1 MAEESLFTSITGF
14 DDVGDMFD
22 GGGKGGSGDQF
33 YSGTNEEY
41 VEAGGTNVG
50 GDDNTFIDRVTNTAK
65 NENELDYNP
74 PEIPQGG
81 GGDGGSSGGAPA
93 AGQGEGEGEDASTGL
108 TADDIF
114 KMAEEAGIDLS
125 NEQINELLAD
135 PQGWLES
142 KGMEIFPQVPVIDA
156 DADGTT
162 LDPNN
167 PDYDLGDTPNVD
179 ATTVDEIAG
188 VDTVDPKDPTTYTAD
203 TVTDDMEADPE
214 TYQVDPVTGEIR
226 DENLVDAD
234 DIEIDM
240 KGAATGVNE
249 DGTVNETGVALNDY
263 ATQSTSNIIDTSTV
277 AGKLLA
283 EKLGEG
289 NYTDSKATILG
300 QMEIISGAF
309 KDSNGN
315 PIIPPFAQGIARQLS
330 RTMAFKGVTGTAAT
344 AAMANA
350 LMEAS
355 LGVAE
360 KEASFFQTLTV
371 KNLDN
376 RQQAIINKANVLAK
390 FEITNA
396 DARETAAV
404 QNAQAFLE
412 MDLKN
417 LTNEQQAEVINT
429 QARIDALLEDSRAI
443 NAERL
448 FTAEARND
456 FTKYYDTLNT
466 NIKTF
471 MAEQQNAIAK
481 FNAGEINSM
490 AQFEATMED
499 SRQKFYAEMQFNID
513 TANAKWRQSVEV
525 DNKKMQYDAISTDVK
540 NMLDISQEAQNQLWD
555 RVDSLFDYI
564 WKSSENDME
573 RDVRVLL
580 AQISAQAGSKG
591 GGGLFG
597 FLGDL
602 AGAMI
607 TKAVIGSDERLKT
620 NIEYFDT
627 LPSGIKMYTWDW
639 TEEAKK
645 RGFDEN
651 PPIGVI
657 AQEIQKTHPDA
668 VIEGPDGYLRVNY
681 TRLFDEV

>member
-1 MAEESLFTSITGF
+1 MAEEESLFTKITGF

-33 YSGTNEEY
+33 YGGTNEEY
-41 VEAGGTNVG
+41 QNIT
-50 GDDNTFIDRVTNTAK
+50 GDDGSNDTTFGERFSNTVSNDLGIDYPQA
-65 NENELDYNP
+65 DP
-74 PEIPQGG
+74 PQTGG
-81 GGDGGSSGGAPA
+81 GGGSSSNTGNAASGGTAEEG
-93 AGQGEGEGEDASTGL
+93 AGGL
-108 TADDIF
+108 TADDIL
-114 KMAEEAGIDLS
+114 KMAEDAGVNLS
-125 NEQINELLAD
+125 NDEINELLSD
-135 PQGWLES
+135 PQAWLES
-142 KGMEIFPQVPVIDA
+142 KGMKIFPTLVPKIDA
-156 DADGTT
+156 DAEGTT
-162 LDPNN
+162 LDPSDPN
-167 PDYDLGDTPNVD
+167 YELGDKPDTGV
-179 ATTVDEIAG
+179 ATVDGAAEVG
-188 VDTVDPKDPTTYTAD
+188 LVDPTA
-203 TVTDDMEADPE
+203 PE
-214 TYQVDPVTGEIR
+214 TYSAETVGDQMYKDQFNVDPATGEIT
-226 DENLVDAD
+226 DQNLVNAEN
-234 DIEIDM
+234 IEIDM
-240 KGAATGVNE
+240 KGTATGINE
-249 DGTVNETGVALNDY
+249 DGTTNETGVALNDY
-263 ATQSTSNIIDTSTV
+263 ATQNISQIIDTSTV

-283 EKLGEG
+283 QQLGEG
-289 NYTDSKATILG
+289 NYTDAKSTIMG
-300 QMEIISGAF
+300 QMEIISAAF

-315 PIIPPFAQGIARQLS
+315 PIIPPFAQGLARQLS

-355 LGVAE
+355 LGMAE
-360 KEASFFQTLTV
+360 KEAKFFQTLTV

-376 RQQAIINKANVLAK
+376 RQKAIINKANVLAK
-390 FEITNA
+390 FEVTNA

-417 LTNEQQAEVINT
+417 LTNEQQAEIINV
-429 QARIDALLEDSRAI
+429 QARVDALLQDANAI

-456 FTKYYDTLNT
+456 FTKYYETMNT

-471 MAEQQNAIAK
+471 MAEQTNAIAK
-481 FNAGEINSM
+481 LNAGEINSM
-490 AQFEATMED
+490 TQFEATMED

-513 TANAKWRQSVEV
+513 TANAKWRQNVEESNV
-525 DNKKMQYDAISTDVK
+525 KLQYDAISTDVK

-580 AQISAQAGSKG
+580 QQISAQANSK

-597 FLGDL
+597 FLGDI
-602 AGAMI
+602 AGAYI
-607 TKAVIGSDERLKT
+607 TKAIIGGSDERLKT
-620 NIEYFDT
+620 NVEYFDT
-627 LPSGIKMYTWDW
+627 LPSGIKMYIWDW
-639 TEEAKK
+639 TEEAKQK
-645 RGFDEN
+645 GFDEN

-657 AQEIQKTHPDA
+657 AQEIQKTHPEA
-668 VIEGPDGYLRVNY
+668 VLEGPDGYLRVNY

>member
-1 MAEESLFTSITGF
+1 MSIFGF
-14 DDVGDMFD
+14 EDVGDMFD
-22 GGGKGGSGDQF
+22 GGGAGGSGDQF
-33 YSGTNEEY
+33 YGGSHDDY
-41 VEAGGTNVG
+41 LEAGGTTNNPDG
-50 GDDNTFIDRVTNTAK
+50 SFLDKMAATGANEAGIDYGPNDYGERDD
-65 NENELDYNP
+65 
-74 PEIPQGG
+74 
-81 GGDGGSSGGAPA
+81 GGDGNGGAPA
-93 AGQGEGEGEDASTGL
+93 AGEEGQAEDATTGL

-135 PQGWLES
+135 PQGWLEG
-142 KGMEIFPQVPVIDA
+142 KGMKLFPTLVPKIDA

-167 PDYDLGDTPNVD
+167 PDYDLGDKPNVD

-203 TVTDDMEADPE
+203 TISDDMELDPE

-240 KGAATGVNE
+240 KGAGTGVNE
-249 DGTVNETGVALNDY
+249 DGTVNQTGVALNDY

-573 RDVRVLL
+573 RDVRVLM
-580 AQISAQAGSKG
+580 AQIQAQAGSKG
-591 GGGLFG
+591 GGLFS
-597 FLGDL
+597 FLGDV
-602 AGAMI
+602 ASAVAVKMI
-607 TKAVIGSDERLKT
+607 MGSDERLKT